1 MQHKLEERLA
11 KGMKPYTILL
21 VEDTID
27 SRMMMRIMLETRGF
41 VVKEAVDGL
50 EAIEQVKKDLPD
62 AIILDMSLPRL
73 DGYQSARRIRQM
85 PGCKDIPII
94 ACTAYNRWEWRAKSI
109 SAGCNAFVAKPVDFD
124 QLDKLLLKLL
134 APSA

>member
-1 MQHKLEERLA
+1 MQQKPSDQFS
-11 KGMKPYTILL
+11 KGMKDYTILL

-27 SRMMMRIMLETRGF
+27 SRVMMRVMLELRGYA
-41 VVKEAVDGL
+41 VKEAVDGL
-50 EAIEQVKKDLPD
+50 AAIEEVKRQLPD

-73 DGYQSARRIRQM
+73 DGYHSARLIRQL
-85 PGCKDIPII
+85 PGCKDVPII

-124 QLDKLLLKLL
+124 QLDKLLIKLL
-134 APSA
+134 AVSA